1 VRILTVNAGSS
12 STKVSIVDGSITLDS
27 LILPQAGDPSIET
40 TIRDLVDRYE
50 PQASGHRI
58 VHGGTKYTAP
68 LFVSEATETALSE
81 LVDLAPL
88 HNPPALSLMD
98 TVLALDP
105 AMPAVA
111 CFDTTF
117 FASLPAYAATYA
129 IPAGWRE
136 RWGIRRFGFHGLSH
150 SWAVHRGAEL
160 VGRPVE
166 SLRIVSAHLGSGA
179 SLAATAYGNVVD
191 TTMGFTPLE
200 GLVMGT
206 RPGSVDPGVI
216 TFIMRHEHLD
226 PDDLENALEYRSGLL
241 ALAGTPDLQAV
252 IERSLAGDET
262 AELAWQVYLH
272 RLKGA
277 IGSMAAA
284 AGGIDLLIFTG
295 GAGENS
301 SHLRYEACSGLGFLG
316 LSVDPE
322 LNTATGTAH
331 DAMTSQPRSQIGRKP
346 EDGKPAENATSSPD
360 RIISS
365 HNTIAIV
372 VVHAREDLEIARQVE
387 TVLSDWG

>member
-1 VRILTVNAGSS
+1 MRILTVNAGSS

-262 AELAWQVYLH
+262 AELA
-272 RLKGA
+272 
-277 IGSMAAA
+277 
-284 AGGIDLLIFTG
+284 
-295 GAGENS
+295 
-301 SHLRYEACSGLGFLG
+301 
-316 LSVDPE
+316 
-322 LNTATGTAH
+322 
-331 DAMTSQPRSQIGRKP
+331 
-346 EDGKPAENATSSPD
+346 
-360 RIISS
+360 
-365 HNTIAIV
+365 
-372 VVHAREDLEIARQVE
+372 
-387 TVLSDWG
+387 

>member
-1 VRILTVNAGSS
+1 MRVLAVNAGSS

-27 LILPQAGDPSIET
+27 LALPQAGDQSIEPA
-40 TIRDLVDRYE
+40 IMDLVSRYTPE
-50 PQASGHRI
+50 VSGHRI
-58 VHGGTKYTAP
+58 VHGGAKYTSP
-68 LFVSEATETALSE
+68 LLVSRAAEDSLSE
-81 LVDLAPL
+81 LADLAPL

-98 TVLALDP
+98 AVMALDP

-117 FASLPAYAATYA
+117 FASLPGCAATYA
-129 IPAGWRE
+129 IPASWRE

-150 SWAVHRGAEL
+150 SWAVRRGAEL
-160 VGRPVE
+160 VGQPAW

-179 SLAATAYGNVVD
+179 SLAATAYENVMD

-206 RPGSVDPGVI
+206 RSGSVDPGVI

-226 PDDLENALEYRSGLL
+226 PDDLENALEHRSGLL

-252 IERSLAGDET
+252 IERSLAGDES

-272 RLKGA
+272 RLRGA
-277 IGSMAAA
+277 IGSMVAAM
-284 AGGIDLLIFTG
+284 GGIDLLVFTG

-301 SHLRYEACSGLGFLG
+301 PRLRYETCNGLGFLG
-316 LSVDPE
+316 LIVDPE
-322 LNTATGTAH
+322 LNTATGSAH
-331 DAMTSQPRSQIGRKP
+331 DTMIDPVRDRAG
-346 EDGKPAENATSSPD
+346 ATLVEGGALCTD
-360 RIISS
+360 RIISPRDG
-365 HNTIAIV
+365 IAIAI
-372 VVHAREDLEIARQVE
+372 VHAREDLEIARQVE
-387 TVLSDWG
+387 TLLCSPE